1 MQFYLPFHGFTHQHF
16 EVKIYFVYTVIYT
29 VMKIFQMPQVSYPPQ
44 GFAGVNNFLK
54 TLREKLLNEACMKN
68 HATYQKWC

>member
-1 MQFYLPFHGFTHQHF
+1 
-16 EVKIYFVYTVIYT
+16 
-29 VMKIFQMPQVSYPPQ
+29 MKIFQMPQVSYPPQ

-54 TLREKLLNEACMKN
+54 TLREKSLNEACMKN